1 VKFVQAATSL
11 SVGLCGLLQVTDRPD
26 DRNDDGTAA
35 YNINKTEDVSL
46 HGRGSG
52 KHLVRGERLA
62 KRPTYPAFVA
72 SSTFHVLLD
81 NNQRNVIQN
90 LEGDDDGKNALLAVT
105 QEGLQESPTA
115 SNGEDDGEHTHTSQT
130 TDIKREVNEKPLPI
144 SARELG
150 SNAQGED
157 VINHVPTSG
166 LTRDLQEMVL
176 DGLAHRATGLDKQ
189 KNTHH
194 PVNFVYASAKER
206 FNRMKCESVCSYLC

>member
-1 VKFVQAATSL
+1 MRFSRSLKKGFKKAQPLPMARMMANIPIPLKLQTS
-11 SVGLCGLLQVTDRPD
+11 
-26 DRNDDGTAA
+26 
-35 YNINKTEDVSL
+35 KE
-46 HGRGSG
+46 
-52 KHLVRGERLA
+52 K
-62 KRPTYPAFVA
+62 
-72 SSTFHVLLD
+72 ST
-81 NNQRNVIQN
+81 
-90 LEGDDDGKNALLAVT
+90 KNRCLLA
-105 QEGLQESPTA
+105 QE
-115 SNGEDDGEHTHTSQT
+115 
-130 TDIKREVNEKPLPI
+130 K
-144 SARELG
+144 LG